1 MSTGNEAHDSGLS
14 SVEID
19 ALHEI
24 DLGIEHLH
32 RAHGHLVAFHHATG
46 RGMDHL
52 AEAEH
57 RLREAGHDDL
67 ANAIRDDFLPR
78 GVIESAHPD
87 DQGRWS
93 YDILETYQDEFLDDI
108 VAFGE
113 RASDEVADGQRHV
126 KERTQERDWKRRA
139 GGE

>member
-1 MSTGNEAHDSGLS
+1 MGTGNEAHDSGLS

-32 RAHGHLVAFHHATG
+32 RVHGHLVAFHHATG

-52 AEAEH
+52 AVAEA

-78 GVIESAHPD
+78 GVIESTHPE

-93 YDILETYQDEFLDDI
+93 YDILETYQDAFLHDI

-113 RASDEVADGQRHV
+113 RASDDLADGRRHV

-139 GGE
+139 EGE